1 MCLYMQ
7 ETQERKGMWECT
19 CRWTVH
25 FTQASRNLV
34 QLQCRVLKIDA
45 MTTKC
50 HLENLFLKHFG
61 KKNFT
66 LYFEKKNEEKVI
78 LQAGNEYAGKQKIS
92 QSLLRKWLGFRILIS
107 LKEKAKICS
116 VMSPGSTLHLQTFW
130 WYRFNMKN
138 LICRIECSLRI
149 GCL

>member
-66 LYFEKKNEEKVI
+66 LYFEKKMRKKSSYKQGMSMLVNRKYPSLYLESDLDSESWLVSKERLKSALLC
-78 LQAGNEYAGKQKIS
+78 LQEAHYTCKSFDGTDLI
-92 QSLLRKWLGFRILIS
+92 WRI
-107 LKEKAKICS
+107 
-116 VMSPGSTLHLQTFW
+116 
-130 WYRFNMKN
+130 
-138 LICRIECSLRI
+138 
-149 GCL
+149 